1 MLNMFE
7 VVFYKNQNGKEPVF
21 EYMKELSGR
30 KDKNSRINAN
40 KMNDY
45 IQILSEHGT
54 RAGEPYVKHLD
65 GDIWELRPLRNR
77 ILFAVHKDGVFVLL
91 HYFMKQSA
99 KTPKKEIEKAK
110 RNFADFIERSG

>member
-1 MLNMFE
+1 MFE
-7 VVFYKNQNGKEPVF
+7 VVFYKNKNGNEPVF
-21 EYMKELSGR
+21 EYIKELLAR

-40 KMNDY
+40 KINDY

-65 GDIWELRPLRNR
+65 DDIWELRPLRNR
-77 ILFAVHKDGVFVLL
+77 ILFAAHKGSVFVLL

-99 KTPKKEIEKAK
+99 KTPKREIEKAK
-110 RNFADFIERSG
+110 QNFADFIARSG